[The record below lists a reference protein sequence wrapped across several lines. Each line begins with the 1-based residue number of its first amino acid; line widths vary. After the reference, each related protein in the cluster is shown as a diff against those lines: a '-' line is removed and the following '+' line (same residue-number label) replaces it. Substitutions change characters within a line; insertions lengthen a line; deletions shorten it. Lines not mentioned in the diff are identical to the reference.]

1 MALLGSTFVTDDVE
15 DMSFTPIPADTYIV
29 QVTKS
34 EMKPTRDATGEM
46 LKLEFTVLEGEY
58 TGRKIYEN
66 LNLVNKNEMAV
77 KIARSKLKQIC
88 QACGLSQIEDS
99 AELHGIPFRG
109 LVVIEE
115 SNDPKYDP
123 QNRLKKAMSLE
134 DSSEEATDED
144 TPW

>member
-1 MALLGSTFVTDDVE
+1 MALLGSTFVTDEVE
-15 DMSFTPIPADTYIV
+15 DLSYNPIPADVYIV

-34 EMKPTRDATGEM
+34 EMKATKDATGEM

-58 TGRKIYEN
+58 SGRKIYEN

-88 QACGLSQIEDS
+88 QACGLAQIEDS
-99 AELHGIPFRG
+99 AELHGIPFKG

-115 SNDPKYDP
+115 SKDPKYDP

-134 DSSEEATDED
+134 GAAESASSEDS
-144 TPW
+144 PW